1 MPEKIRRVDYFYFWL
16 DDRPG
21 EGTRVLAK
29 LKDARVNLLSFTAF
43 PSGGGKAQLTV
54 VPEDPEDLMAAAKVA
69 GLHLAGRKECF
80 FVQGDDQVGAA
91 HDVLK
96 RLADAGINCVAA
108 NGCSAAGGTFG
119 MVIFVKPGD
128 VPNAG
133 KVLRA

>member
-80 FVQGDDQVGAA
+80 FVQGDDHVGAA

-108 NGCSAAGGTFG
+108 NGCAAAGGTFG
-119 MVIFVKPGD
+119 IVIFVKPGD
-128 VPNAG
+128 VANAG
-133 KVLRA
+133 RVLRA

>member
-54 VPEDPEDLMAAAKVA
+54 VPEDPENLMAAAKVA

-80 FVQGDDQVGAA
+80 FVQGDDHVGAA

-108 NGCSAAGGTFG
+108 NGSAAAGGTFG

-128 VPNAG
+128 VANAG
-133 KVLRA
+133 RVLRA